1 MALCR
6 LLFNKELLM
15 LKKYIQNELLRN
27 ILEWA
32 FSIAIAVVIF
42 LLIDNFVL
50 KSARVYGGSMEPTY
64 THHDRV
70 IVNRLVY
77 RFTDPRPGDVIAFP
91 YAFDPS
97 QQYIKRIVG
106 MPGDVMDMRGGFVYR
121 NDTRL
126 DDAFSEEPAMHGN
139 VNFPIIVE
147 EGRFFVLGDNRMIS
161 EDSRFYRVGNVPR
174 EDILGR
180 VDFRW
185 FPFNRFGFVN

>member
-1 MALCR
+1 
-6 LLFNKELLM
+6 M
-15 LKKYIQNELLRN
+15 LKKYIQNDILRN
-27 ILEWA
+27 ILEWV
-32 FSIAIAVVIF
+32 FSIAIAVLIF
-42 LLIDNFVL
+42 LMIDNFVL

-64 THHDRV
+64 VHHDRV

-77 RFTDPRPGDVIAFP
+77 RFTNPRLGEVIAFP

-121 NDTRL
+121 NGTRL
-126 DDAFSEEPAMHGN
+126 DDAFSDEPAFHGN
-139 VNFPIIVE
+139 VIFPLTVE
-147 EGRFFVLGDNRMIS
+147 DDKFFVLGDNRQIS
-161 EDSRFYRVGNVPR
+161 EDSRSYRVGNVPR

-185 FPFNRFGFVN
+185 FPLNRFGFVN